1 MGRDDLLRIFHDSA
15 DPAVT
20 GAAAEY
26 LSEQMHF
33 PERVF
38 QIRALE
44 AIPKNEAGKTQY
56 RALEEMR

>member
-1 MGRDDLLRIFHDSA
+1 MSGKR
-15 DPAVT
+15 
-20 GAAAEY
+20 AAAEY